1 VKEEGKQLIK
11 KEVENFLESRKAKAK
26 YLKLIK
32 YLKLGYNNWSYLK
45 KAFKKDDL
53 RISDSQLN
61 MYIKELIDFG
71 FVERIDSR
79 YFLTEPL
86 LLA

>member
-11 KEVENFLESRKAKAK
+11 REVENFLEGRKAKAK

-32 YLKLGYNNWSYLK
+32 FLKLGYNSWSSLK
-45 KAFKKDDL
+45 KAFNKDGL

-71 FVERIDSR
+71 FVEKVDGK
-79 YFLTEPL
+79 YFLTDPL
-86 LLA
+86 LLV